1 MMVLILCGMKK
12 GSVTM
17 YGKDDGKAP
26 LVDTFFRD
34 ADGNVGRELYR
45 TIIKL
50 LPPFY
55 AMMIQKK
62 KDENQNW
69 VVIDGKRYLFDQELH
84 MWLLMQTMCEMVGR
98 HFYEI
103 AQAAAMT
110 AKCIKDTKSKTK
122 NPELFKYKTLYSMSS
137 EDYDKIAEEMHKIAN
152 NEI

>member
-1 MMVLILCGMKK
+1 
-12 GSVTM
+12 M
-17 YGKDDGKAP
+17 YDKDDINAP
-26 LVDTFFRD
+26 LVAPIYPNNDGRD
-34 ADGNVGRELYR
+34 LYR
-45 TIIKL
+45 TLIRL

-62 KDENQNW
+62 RLENQDW
-69 VVIDGKRYLFDQELH
+69 VVIDDQRYLFSQELH
-84 MWLLMQTMCEMVGR
+84 MWLLMQKMCEMVGS

-110 AKCIKDTKSKTK
+110 AKCIQDTKNKVK
-122 NPELFKYKTLYSMSS
+122 NPEKFEYRTLYTMSA